1 MAAQGAANAHR
12 AHVTIQAALAF
23 KHSALVARY
32 GLGDKVF
39 HLVRDGSVASI
50 CGLPRDALGPASEDT
65 ELVCETWAV
74 ESSKPD
80 RRVHPLPPPDDVG
93 ILRRAARPTEDE
105 VQVGASGPR
114 TGDCAGHRAAWPSS
128 HPRHVA
134 PRSGG
139 RRQDCERSARPRQ
152 RSDHSR
158 AVWPRNFEN
167 AEQCSS
173 PLRIVARGRS
183 RRNSHRSVRELKGA
197 VSVFKSRSLV
207 SLRQSDPTASYL
219 HDSVRAEPPSNPGQ
233 FTALVWQDPSDW
245 QSRLAVNSVYCGGHF
260 GAVPRGASR
269 YG

>member
-1 MAAQGAANAHR
+1 
-12 AHVTIQAALAF
+12 
-23 KHSALVARY
+23 
-32 GLGDKVF
+32 
-39 HLVRDGSVASI
+39 VRHGRSNRRSLTDASI
-50 CGLPRDALGPASEDT
+50 RFRRPMTLG
-65 ELVCETWAV
+65 
-74 ESSKPD
+74 SSGEPPGRQKTRSRSA
-80 RRVHPLPPPDDVG
+80 RRVRELAIVPAIGLHG
-93 ILRRAARPTEDE
+93 LRHTHATLLLEA
-105 VQVGASGPR
+105 
-114 TGDCAGHRAAWPSS
+114 GD
-128 HPRHVA
+128 
-134 PRSGG
+134 